1 MKPALDEAGHNGL
14 SLRDMKDTHRSCLR
28 LKATGFTLIELMIVV
43 AIIGILAAIAI
54 PNFVRF
60 QAKGKQSEVNANL
73 KAIFTAQKASY
84 PHLQGYWS
92 DVGGIGFTPERGN
105 RYLYDLG
112 PVASS
117 VGLGTQGSC
126 GQFVDRSLVPPTVM
140 AGDCGLTAD
149 VARHGAS
156 FTNANLLGLMQAG
169 QVPAAFSAEVAGNAN
184 LAMAGVNG
192 ASCPNCDFAAVAV
205 SNVDNDLGADVWWVS
220 SQTLDQPGVVGCPPA
235 MTLALMN
242 AFTSGTPT
250 PVVDDVCYDGQ

>member
-1 MKPALDEAGHNGL
+1 MEERLRFRRRLEAP
-14 SLRDMKDTHRSCLR
+14 
-28 LKATGFTLIELMIVV
+28 GFTLIELMIVV

-112 PVASS
+112 PVAGS
-117 VGLGTQGSC
+117 VGLGTEGSC
-126 GQFVDRSLVPPTVM
+126 GQFVDRALVPPTVM

-156 FTNANLLGLMQAG
+156 FTNPNLLALMQAG

-184 LAMAGVNG
+184 LTMAGVNG
-192 ASCPNCDFAAVAV
+192 ASCPNCDFAAVAI
-205 SNVDNDLGADVWWVS
+205 SNVDNDVGADVWWVS